1 MARGNKRGRPKPASR
16 SWHRHALPVRIKRSA
31 LGDGIPH
38 RNLYL
43 TLGHGVLVDGLLV
56 TASSLINDATILVD
70 EAENFDRLEYYHVQT
85 EHPDII
91 TAEGTPCETWTEGQQ
106 QLPVIDWGQRERAKS
121 HVRIALSPWW
131 DRRNMLDLVREK
143 LEQRA
148 AA

>member
-1 MARGNKRGRPKPASR
+1 M
-16 SWHRHALPVRIKRSA
+16 
-31 LGDGIPH
+31 
-38 RNLYL
+38 
-43 TLGHGVLVDGLLV
+43 
-56 TASSLINDATILVD
+56 
-70 EAENFDRLEYYHVQT
+70 QT

-106 QLPVIDWGQRERAKS
+106 QLPIIDWGQRERAKS